1 MEGSTK
7 RRPSWAAGPVA
18 GSSNMKRFVHL
29 NCHSNFSL
37 LYGGSS
43 IDELVGRCSELEMD
57 SLALTDHDGLYGAVQ
72 FYEKALAAGIKPI
85 IGCDLSVEATPPPR
99 SSPPALEGRPS
110 SPPGVAARGG
120 PRPERDSRVI
130 LLARDDDGY
139 RNLCRA
145 VTERRLGEAPIPLE
159 KLAGLSAGLFAL
171 CGEANLLE
179 PLSAIFGE
187 ALFAELADD
196 GTREGHLAA
205 ERLIGSARRLGIR
218 CAASNRVA
226 FARPED
232 HHLHQVL
239 CAIRVTCPVTRIPPG
254 SSAETEC
261 YLKPSAAV
269 ERLFSAYPYS
279 EAPEAVESAREI
291 ADACEFRFHLGSW
304 LFPSPDLPPG
314 ETAFSHLTKLC
325 FEGAARRYCPLP
337 AATLE
342 RLHFELET
350 IETMGFTPYFLVV
363 YDIAKFCRERG
374 IPAAGRGSAAGSL
387 VAYVLGITYIDPL
400 EHDLYFERFLSP
412 ARDDPPDIDLDVSAS
427 RRDEVLDYIY
437 RRFGADRVAMICT
450 YATMKARMAV
460 RDVSKAMGL
469 SPEEVDA
476 FGRNIPHCRASQI
489 ERVAEAIPSYRGLPA
504 DREPYRTILDTCE
517 RLDGFPRHLSI
528 HVGGVVIADRPLTDM
543 VPLERATKGL
553 VITQYDMGPIERL
566 GLIKMDILG
575 QKGLSVIED
584 ASTSAAK
591 NHGARLDTD
600 ALRRDDP
607 DTFRLL
613 REGRTLGVFQIES
626 PAMRSLLQAMRPRS
640 IEDLT
645 LSIAL
650 IRPGASGSGMKEL
663 FLLRRAGRE
672 PPVYLHPDLE
682 PILSESLGTFVYQEQ
697 VMRAAVAL
705 AGFTPAQAD
714 GLRRAM
720 THQRSGEQMEAIRSR
735 FMEGAAARGMSAGGA
750 RAVFES
756 LAKFSGYGFCKAHSA
771 TYGEFSYQ
779 AAYLKAHFPAEFMAA
794 VLANEAGFYQHSVYI
809 EEAKRLGVR
818 VALPDVNRGEP
829 DFRVVGGALNFG
841 LCRVKGVTRRTV
853 DGIMAAR
860 AEFPFTSLSDFL
872 SRVETTEGEV
882 STLIKCGAFDSLEN
896 TRPELLWKLAMLF
909 PQTRANRGVR
919 AQILRSGDTAAAGN
933 APPDPTLPLAI
944 PKVSPPTALPRLPDY
959 ARAQKLRME
968 LEYLEA
974 SVSAHPLEILIPGE
988 LARQRVN
995 SSELGRHLGETVTLT
1010 GWVIAQ
1016 RRAVTRKREYMQFLT
1031 LEDPFGTFEATIF
1044 PADYERLGAAVR
1056 ASRILRVTGQVTD
1069 RAGSVSLNASGI
1081 EPIEPALLAGDDE
1094 PDRGVATRDR
1104 G

>member
-1 MEGSTK
+1 MSDF
-7 RRPSWAAGPVA
+7 A
-18 GSSNMKRFVHL
+18 HL

-43 IDELVGRCSELEMD
+43 IDELAGRCSELGMG
-57 SLALTDHDGLYGAVQ
+57 SLALTDRDGMYGAVR
-72 FYEKALAAGIKPI
+72 FYERALAAGIKPI
-85 IGCDLSVEATPPPR
+85 IGCDLSIAPASPGPSAQSLERGLSDPP
-99 SSPPALEGRPS
+99 E
-110 SPPGVAARGG
+110 VAAPGG
-120 PRPERDSRVI
+120 TQPGREHRVI
-130 LLARDDDGY
+130 LLARDGDGY

-145 VTERRLGEAPIPLE
+145 VTEQRLGSRPLPLE
-159 KLAGLSAGLFAL
+159 KISGLSEGLFAL
-171 CGEANLLE
+171 CGEASLLE
-179 PLSAIFGE
+179 PLRGIFGD

-196 GTREGHLAA
+196 GTREGHLAS
-205 ERLIGSARRLGIR
+205 EFLIGEAKRLGVR

-226 FARPED
+226 FARPQD
-232 HHLHQVL
+232 HHLHRVL
-239 CAIRVTCPVTRIPPG
+239 CAIRLSCPITLIPPG
-254 SSAETEC
+254 GSAGPES
-261 YLKPSAAV
+261 YLKPAGEI

-279 EAPEAVESAREI
+279 EAPEAVACCREI
-291 ADACEFRFHLGSW
+291 AESCDFRFSLGEW
-304 LFPSPDLPPG
+304 LFPSADLPPG
-314 ETAFSHLTKLC
+314 ETAFSHLAKLC
-325 FEGAARRYCPLP
+325 FEGAARRYRPLP
-337 AATLE
+337 AGALE
-342 RLHFELET
+342 RLRFELET
-350 IETMGFTPYFLVV
+350 IEAMGFTPYFLVV
-363 YDIAKFCRERG
+363 YDIARFCRERG
-374 IPAAGRGSAAGSL
+374 IPAAGRGSAAGSM

-427 RRDEVLDYIY
+427 RRDEVLEYIY

-460 RDVSKAMGL
+460 RDVSRAMGL

-476 FGRNIPHCRASQI
+476 FGRNVPHCRASQI
-489 ERVAEAIPSYRGLPA
+489 ERVAEAIPSYRGLPS
-504 DREPYRTILDTCE
+504 DREPYRTILDTCK

-528 HVGGVVIADRPLTDM
+528 HAGGVVIADRPLADL
-543 VPLERATKGL
+543 VPLERAARGF
-553 VITQYDMGPIERL
+553 VITQYDMGPIARL

-575 QKGLSVIED
+575 QKGLSVIAE
-584 ASTSAAK
+584 TSARASG
-591 NHGARLDTD
+591 NLGAPLDTD
-600 ALRRDDP
+600 ALPRHDP

-626 PAMRSLLQAMRPRS
+626 PAMRALLRAMRPGS

-672 PPVYLHPDLE
+672 PLVYLHPDLE

-705 AGFTPAQAD
+705 AGFSPSEAD

-720 THQRSGEQMEAIRSR
+720 THRRSPEQMEAIRSR
-735 FMEGAAARGMSAGGA
+735 FMEGATGRGMGGRAA

-779 AAYLKAHFPAEFMAA
+779 ASYLKAHFPAEFMAA
-794 VLANEAGFYQHSVYI
+794 VLANEAGFYHHAVYI

-818 VALPDVNRGEP
+818 VALPDINRSEP
-829 DFRVVGGALNFG
+829 DYRVAGGALLFG
-841 LCRVKGVTRRTV
+841 LGRVKGLTRRTV
-853 DGIMAAR
+853 DGIIAAR
-860 AEFPFTSLSDFL
+860 ADFPFTSLSDFL
-872 SRVETTEGEV
+872 SRVRTTEEEV
-882 STLIKCGAFDSLEN
+882 AALIKCGAFDSLEN

-909 PQTRANRGVR
+909 PQTRTDNGGDEGRR
-919 AQILRSGDTAAAGN
+919 AGPDILRSGFGAEETAPTRFEG
-933 APPDPTLPLAI
+933 PDPTLPLSI
-944 PKVSPPTALPRLPDY
+944 PKVSPPAALPRLPDY
-959 ARAQKLRME
+959 PLAQKLRME

-988 LARQRVN
+988 LARQGSS
-995 SSELGRHLGETVTLT
+995 SSELERRLGETVTLA

-1016 RRAVTRKREYMQFLT
+1016 RRATTRKREYMQFLT
-1031 LEDPFGTFEATIF
+1031 LEDPAGTFEATIF

-1056 ASRILRVTGQVTD
+1056 ASRILRVTGEVTD
-1069 RAGSVSLNASGI
+1069 RGGGISLTATGI
-1081 EPIEPALLAGDDE
+1081 EPLGPESGTWPAQD
-1094 PDRGVATRDR
+1094 ATARPGLFR
-1104 G
+1104 A

>member
-1 MEGSTK
+1 MSE
-7 RRPSWAAGPVA
+7 
-18 GSSNMKRFVHL
+18 FVHL

-43 IDELVGRCSELEMD
+43 IDDLVGHCSELGMG
-57 SLALTDHDGLYGAVQ
+57 SLAITDRDGLYGAVR
-72 FYEKALAAGIKPI
+72 FYEKALAAGIKPV
-85 IGCDLSVEATPPPR
+85 IGCDLSIAPAPPPR
-99 SSPPALEGRPS
+99 SSPSTLERGLS
-110 SPPGVAARGG
+110 SPPGATAPGEAR
-120 PRPERDSRVI
+120 PNQERRVI
-130 LLARDDDGY
+130 LLARDDEGY

-145 VTERRLGEAPIPLE
+145 VTERRLGEAPLPLE
-159 KLAGLSAGLFAL
+159 KLAGLAAGLFAL
-171 CGEANLLE
+171 CGEADLLE
-179 PLSAIFGE
+179 PLRDVFGE

-196 GTREGHLAA
+196 GTRDGHLAA
-205 ERLIGSARRLGIR
+205 ERLIAEAKRLGLR

-239 CAIRVTCPVTRIPPG
+239 CAIRVICPVTRIPPG
-254 SSAETEC
+254 GSAGTES
-261 YLKPSAAV
+261 YLKPASEI

-279 EAPEAVESAREI
+279 EAPEAVACTREI
-291 ADACEFRFHLGSW
+291 SDACEFRFHLGSW

-325 FEGAARRYCPLP
+325 FEGAARRYRPLP
-337 AATLE
+337 AAALE

-350 IETMGFTPYFLVV
+350 IEVMGFTPYFLVV

-374 IPAAGRGSAAGSL
+374 IPAAGRGSAAGSM

-460 RDVSKAMGL
+460 RDVSRAMGL

-476 FGRNIPHCRASQI
+476 FSRNIPHCRASQI
-489 ERVAEAIPSYRGLPA
+489 ERVAEAIPSYRGLPTG
-504 DREPYRTILDTCE
+504 REPYRTILDTCE

-528 HVGGVVIADRPLTDM
+528 HVGGVVIADRPLTDL

-584 ASTSAAK
+584 TSTWAAA

-600 ALRRDDP
+600 ALPRDDP
-607 DTFRLL
+607 ETFRLL

-626 PAMRSLLQAMRPRS
+626 PAMRALLQAMRPRN
-640 IEDLT
+640 IADLT

-663 FLLRRAGRE
+663 FLMRRAGRE
-672 PPVYLHPDLE
+672 PLVYLHPDLE

-705 AGFTPAQAD
+705 AGFTPAEAD
-714 GLRRAM
+714 DLRRAM
-720 THQRSGEQMEAIRSR
+720 TKARSAEQMEAIRSR
-735 FMEGAAARGMSAGGA
+735 FMEGATSRGMSAAAA

-779 AAYLKAHFPAEFMAA
+779 ATYLKAHFPAEFMAA

-829 DFRVVGGALNFG
+829 DFRVAGGALNFG
-841 LCRVKGVTRRTV
+841 LCRVKDITRRTV
-853 DGIMAAR
+853 DGIMTAR

-872 SRVETTEGEV
+872 SRVETTEDEV
-882 STLIKCGAFDSLEN
+882 ATLIKCGAFDSLEN
-896 TRPELLWKLAMLF
+896 TRPELLWKLAMLY
-909 PQTRANRGVR
+909 PQTRGARLRQSAGNGVR
-919 AQILRSGDTAAAGN
+919 SQILRSGDTAAAGD
-933 APPDPTLPLAI
+933 ATPDPTLPLSI
-944 PKVSPPTALPRLPDY
+944 PKVSPPAALPRLPDY
-959 ARAQKLRME
+959 TPAQKLRME

-995 SSELGRHLGETVTLT
+995 SSELEQHLGEMVTLA

-1056 ASRILRVTGQVTD
+1056 VSRILRVTGEVGD
-1069 RAGSVSLNASGI
+1069 RVGSVSLTATGI
-1081 EPIEPALLAGDDE
+1081 EPIEPALLDDDE
-1094 PDRGVATRDR
+1094 PDRGVATWARD
-1104 G
+1104 